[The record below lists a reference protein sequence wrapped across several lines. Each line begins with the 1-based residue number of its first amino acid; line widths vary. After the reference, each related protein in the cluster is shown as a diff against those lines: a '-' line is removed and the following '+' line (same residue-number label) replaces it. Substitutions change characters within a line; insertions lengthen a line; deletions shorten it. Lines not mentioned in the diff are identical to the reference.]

1 VITVDAT
8 ELAGLLT
15 DLKRTA
21 CTDRRLDGYAGVALT
36 LTRHHDEGL
45 VLAGAS
51 TDRFRAGMAYVP
63 IHDVLGGL
71 SEHLLTLDHLKDT
84 LARLKGESG
93 QVSLES
99 NPGKLALESAG
110 DGRAVFDTP
119 SLSRFPRIASLMTNP
134 GRDIDHRDVP
144 ARLDARYLESF
155 VAIAKRRGE
164 RVRLHRNSDGRMV
177 NVFIGEA
184 YRGALMACGP
194 IEQADS
200 ECPAF
205 DFPARQASTQHTRTG
220 HAA

>member
-1 VITVDAT
+1 MITINAA
-8 ELAGLLT
+8 ELAGMLT

-36 LTRHHDEGL
+36 LTRHHDGRL
-45 VLAGAS
+45 VLATAS

-63 IHDVLGGL
+63 VHGGGGL
-71 SEHLLTLDHLKDT
+71 GEHLLTLDHIKDI

-93 QVSLES
+93 QVGIEG
-99 NPGKLALESAG
+99 NHGKLALESGG
-110 DGRAVFDTP
+110 DGRVVFDTAD
-119 SLSRFPRIASLMTNP
+119 LSRFPRIASLMTNP

-144 ARLDARYLESF
+144 ARLDPRYLESF

-177 NVFIGEA
+177 SVFIGEA
-184 YRGALMACGP
+184 YRGVLMAAGP
-194 IEQADS
+194 IEQADP

-205 DFPARQASTQHTRTG
+205 DIPAHPAPAQHTRTEN
-220 HAA
+220 AA